1 MKKLKVIIPIIVLLL
16 LITLFGLSFLRLPI
30 NLLSQEIIERE
41 TKGLVSLNSLSNQT
55 LKILPKPILSIDN
68 SSFKINHNTFQSDI
82 VAKDVEISRSLF
94 NEDEISIKLN
104 QARIENINSNLIN
117 NSILLEGDIDNLKIN
132 ILSEDNTSRI
142 VTNKFNYK
150 GSDLYFDIYTIDSDV
165 KKIGFTI
172 DELEIDELVLLLGEN
187 YQQLLKKINFQ
198 SLSVSGEYSKEII
211 NIENLSITLADK
223 SQINIKGTIDLN
235 NLINSDLNIGG
246 ENISTD
252 NLFQLV
258 SNIQVFNN
266 IAGIPR
272 GIIETFDLNYNAG
285 SLAINNISYKSN
297 NETIIRINGSIEELN
312 INKANINTN
321 LKSNSKSDILELLD
335 FLPNAE
341 LLKQLKF
348 DEIQLSSNFVNN
360 ILQLNE
366 LNITNNNRNFAK
378 IKGKYEFND
387 INNTQLDIQ
396 LDEFDQFSLIPS
408 DSLKEFLSILN
419 SDHIN
424 MKGIIDGNI
433 LNIENLEFVS
443 SDDVNLSITGYLN
456 LNNFND
462 ASINIGIDNL
472 DKTNLLQIVSQ
483 FSTDDFSN
491 IIDIVDFDF
500 LQTNLKIE
508 PLNNIFLIENLDL
521 IHKDKISNISGSI
534 NNNMFTGL
542 IELKEINLSKLDN
555 LFLNTSRIKGNID
568 LSLSVPDPIGLGNI
582 QNISG
587 NINGTINIRVS
598 DEEFALVLFMQSLSQ
613 DISDFEQINELLN
626 TLANSFINQSSSIS
640 GQIINKD
647 LNKLIIEDLI
657 LSSPDSETLK
667 AELELAQ
674 ENFKLTIF
682 DIIDSDDFVIKYQNG
697 SYSYERIV
705 PDGTIKKPI
714 EELIQKNI
722 NKLFENLLQ

>member
-16 LITLFGLSFLRLPI
+16 LIILFGLSFLRLPI

-132 ILSEDNTSRI
+132 ISSEDNTSRI

-172 DELEIDELVLLLGEN
+172 NELEIDELVLLLGEN

-211 NIENLSITLADK
+211 NIEKLSITLADK
-223 SQINIKGTIDLN
+223 SQINIKGNIDLN

-272 GIIETFDLNYNAG
+272 GIIEILDLNYNAG

-321 LKSNSKSDILELLD
+321 LKSNSRSDILELLD

-366 LNITNNNRNFAK
+366 LNITNNNKNFAK

-387 INNTQLDIQ
+387 LNNTQLDIQ

-424 MKGIIDGNI
+424 MKGVIDGNI

-491 IIDIVDFDF
+491 IINIVDFDF

-568 LSLSVPDPIGLGNI
+568 LSLSIPDPIGLGNI

-598 DEEFALVLFMQSLSQ
+598 EEEFALVLFMQSLSQ

-626 TLANSFINQSSSIS
+626 TLANSFINQRSSIS

>member
-16 LITLFGLSFLRLPI
+16 LIILFGLSFLRLPI

-150 GSDLYFDIYTIDSDV
+150 GSNLYFDIYTIDSDV

-312 INKANINTN
+312 INNANINTN
-321 LKSNSKSDILELLD
+321 LKSNSKADILELLD

-396 LDEFDQFSLIPS
+396 LDEFDQFRLIPS

-424 MKGIIDGNI
+424 MKGIIDGSI

-456 LNNFND
+456 LNNLND

-491 IIDIVDFDF
+491 IIDIVDFDL

-568 LSLSVPDPIGLGNI
+568 ISLSIPDPIGLGNI

-613 DISDFEQINELLN
+613 DISDFE
-626 TLANSFINQSSSIS
+626 
-640 GQIINKD
+640 K
-647 LNKLIIEDLI
+647 KM
-657 LSSPDSETLK
+657 
-667 AELELAQ
+667 
-674 ENFKLTIF
+674 
-682 DIIDSDDFVIKYQNG
+682 
-697 SYSYERIV
+697 SY
-705 PDGTIKKPI
+705 
-714 EELIQKNI
+714 
-722 NKLFENLLQ
+722 

>member
-16 LITLFGLSFLRLPI
+16 LIFLFGLSFLRLPI

-68 SSFKINHNTFQSDI
+68 SSFKINHNTFKSDI

-117 NSILLEGDIDNLKIN
+117 NSVLLEGDIDNLKIN
-132 ILSEDNTSRI
+132 ISSEDNTSRI

-150 GSDLYFDIYTIDSDV
+150 GSDLYFDIYTIDSEV

-297 NETIIRINGSIEELN
+297 NETIIRINGSIEEFD
-312 INKANINTN
+312 INKAIINTN
-321 LKSNSKSDILELLD
+321 LKSNSKSDILGLLD
-335 FLPNAE
+335 FSPNAE

-587 NINGTINIRVS
+587 NINGNINIRVS
-598 DEEFALVLFMQSLSQ
+598 EEEFALVLFMQSLSQ

-674 ENFKLTIF
+674 KNFKLTIF

-697 SYSYERIV
+697 SYSYERII

>member
-1 MKKLKVIIPIIVLLL
+1 MKKLKVIIPIIVLSL
-16 LITLFGLSFLRLPI
+16 LIILFGLSFLRLPI

-41 TKGLVSLNSLSNQT
+41 TNGLVSLNSLSNQM

-150 GSDLYFDIYTIDSDV
+150 GSDLYFDIYTIDSNV

-172 DELEIDELVLLLGEN
+172 NELEIDELVLLLGKN

-235 NLINSDLNIGG
+235 NLVNSDLNIGG

-252 NLFQLV
+252 NLFQLI

-312 INKANINTN
+312 INNANININ
-321 LKSNSKSDILELLD
+321 LKSNSKADILELLD

-366 LNITNNNRNFAK
+366 LNIINKNRNFAK

-387 INNTQLDIQ
+387 INNTQLNIQ

-443 SDDVNLSITGYLN
+443 PDDLNLSITGYLN

-472 DKTNLLQIVSQ
+472 DKTNLIQIVSQ

-491 IIDIVDFDF
+491 IIDIVDFDL

-508 PLNNIFLIENLDL
+508 PLNNFFLIENLDL

-626 TLANSFINQSSSIS
+626 TLANSFINQSSTIN

-647 LNKLIIEDLI
+647 FNKLIIEDLI
-657 LSSPDSETLK
+657 LSSPDSETIK

-722 NKLFENLLQ
+722 NKFFENLLQ

>member
-16 LITLFGLSFLRLPI
+16 LIILFGLSFLRLPI

-132 ILSEDNTSRI
+132 ISSEDNTSRI

-312 INKANINTN
+312 INNANINTN
-321 LKSNSKSDILELLD
+321 LKSNSKADILELLD
-335 FLPNAE
+335 FLPNTE

-472 DKTNLLQIVSQ
+472 GKTNLLQIVSQ

>member
-16 LITLFGLSFLRLPI
+16 LIILFGLSFLRLPI

-387 INNTQLDIQ
+387 LNNTQLDIQ

-534 NNNMFTGL
+534 NNNLFTGL

>member
-1 MKKLKVIIPIIVLLL
+1 MKKLKFIVPIIVLLL
-16 LITLFGLSFLRLPI
+16 LVILLGLSFLRLPI
-30 NLLSQEIIERE
+30 NLLSQEIIEKE
-41 TKGLVSLNSLSNQT
+41 TKGLVSLNSLSNQK
-55 LKILPKPILSIDN
+55 LKILPKPILSVDN

-117 NSILLEGDIDNLKIN
+117 NSILLEGDIDNLKLN
-132 ILSEDNTSRI
+132 ISSEENTSRI

-150 GSDLYFDIYTIDSDV
+150 GSDLFFDIYTIDSDV

-187 YQQLLKKINFQ
+187 YQQLLKNINFQ
-198 SLSVSGEYSKEII
+198 SLSASGEYLKEFI

-223 SQINIKGTIDLN
+223 SQINIKGTVDLN

-258 SNIQVFNN
+258 SNIQVLNN
-266 IAGIPR
+266 IASIPK

-285 SLAINNISYKSN
+285 SLAINNISYRSN
-297 NETIIRINGSIEELN
+297 NETIIRMNGSLEELN
-312 INKANINTN
+312 IYNANININ
-321 LKSNSKSDILELLD
+321 LKSSSKADILEMLD

-366 LNITNNNRNFAK
+366 LNITNNNKNFAK

-387 INNTQLDIQ
+387 LNNSQLDIQ

-419 SDHIN
+419 SNHIN
-424 MKGIIDGNI
+424 MKGIIDGSI

-443 SDDVNLSITGYLN
+443 SDDVNLLISGNLD

-472 DKTNLLQIVSQ
+472 DKINLIQIVSQ
-483 FSTDDFSN
+483 FSTDDISN

-521 IHKDKISNISGSI
+521 IHEDKISNISGSI
-534 NNNMFTGL
+534 NNDAFTGI
-542 IELKEINLSKLDN
+542 IELKEINLAKIDN
-555 LFLNTSRIKGNID
+555 LFLNTSRIKGIID

-587 NINGTINIRVS
+587 NINGTINIRAS
-598 DEEFALVLFMQSLSQ
+598 EEEFALVLFMQTLSQ

-626 TLANSFINQSSSIS
+626 TLTNSFINQSSSIS

-647 LNKLIIEDLI
+647 LNKLIIQDLI
-657 LSSPDSETLK
+657 LSSPDSETLN

-682 DIIDSDDFVIKYQNG
+682 DVIDSDDFVIKYQNG

-705 PDGTIKKPI
+705 PDGTSKKPI

-722 NKLFENLLQ
+722 NKLFKNLLQ

>member
-16 LITLFGLSFLRLPI
+16 LIILFGLSFLRLPI

-132 ILSEDNTSRI
+132 ISSEDNTSRI

-266 IAGIPR
+266 IAGIPK

-321 LKSNSKSDILELLD
+321 LKSNSKADILELLD

-424 MKGIIDGNI
+424 MKGIIDGSI

-667 AELELAQ
+667 AELELVQ

>member
-41 TKGLVSLNSLSNQT
+41 TKGLVGLNSLSNQT

-132 ILSEDNTSRI
+132 ISSEDNTSRI

-252 NLFQLV
+252 NLFQLI

-266 IAGIPR
+266 IAGIPK

-321 LKSNSKSDILELLD
+321 LKSNSKADILELLD

>member
-16 LITLFGLSFLRLPI
+16 LIILFGLSFLRLPI

-132 ILSEDNTSRI
+132 ISSEDNTSRI

-150 GSDLYFDIYTIDSDV
+150 GSDLYFDIYTIDSYV

-272 GIIETFDLNYNAG
+272 GIIEILDLNYNAG

-312 INKANINTN
+312 INNANINTN
-321 LKSNSKSDILELLD
+321 LKSNSKADILELLD

-366 LNITNNNRNFAK
+366 LNITNNNKNFAK

-387 INNTQLDIQ
+387 LNNTQLDIQ

-424 MKGIIDGNI
+424 MKGVIDGNI

-598 DEEFALVLFMQSLSQ
+598 GEEFALVLFMQSLSQ

>member
-16 LITLFGLSFLRLPI
+16 LIILFGLSFLRLPI

-132 ILSEDNTSRI
+132 ISSEDNTSRI

-150 GSDLYFDIYTIDSDV
+150 SSDLYLDIYTIDSDV

-258 SNIQVFNN
+258 SNIQVLNN
-266 IAGIPR
+266 IAGIPK
-272 GIIETFDLNYNAG
+272 GIIENFDLNYNAG

-321 LKSNSKSDILELLD
+321 LKSNSKADILELLD

-491 IIDIVDFDF
+491 IIDIVEFDF

-598 DEEFALVLFMQSLSQ
+598 EEEFALVLFMQSLSQ

-626 TLANSFINQSSSIS
+626 TLANSFINKSSSIS

>member
-16 LITLFGLSFLRLPI
+16 LIILFGLSFLRLPI

-117 NSILLEGDIDNLKIN
+117 NSILLEGDIDNLKLN
-132 ILSEDNTSRI
+132 ISSDDNTSRI

-321 LKSNSKSDILELLD
+321 LKSNSKADILELLD

-534 NNNMFTGL
+534 NNNLFTGL

-598 DEEFALVLFMQSLSQ
+598 EEEFALVLFMQSLSQ

>member
-16 LITLFGLSFLRLPI
+16 LIILFGLSFLRLPI

-117 NSILLEGDIDNLKIN
+117 NSILLEGDIDNLKLN
-132 ILSEDNTSRI
+132 ISSEDNTSRI

-172 DELEIDELVLLLGEN
+172 DELEIEELVLLLGEN

-258 SNIQVFNN
+258 SNIQVLNN
-266 IAGIPR
+266 IEGIPK

-321 LKSNSKSDILELLD
+321 LKSNSKADILELLD

-408 DSLKEFLSILN
+408 DSLKEFLTILN
-419 SDHIN
+419 SNHIN
-424 MKGIIDGNI
+424 MKGIIDGSI
-433 LNIENLEFVS
+433 LNIENIEFVS

-598 DEEFALVLFMQSLSQ
+598 EEEFALVLFMQSLSQ

>member
-16 LITLFGLSFLRLPI
+16 LIILLGLSFLRLPI

-150 GSDLYFDIYTIDSDV
+150 GSDLYFDIYTIGSDV

-211 NIENLSITLADK
+211 DIENLSITLADK

-252 NLFQLV
+252 NLFELV
-258 SNIQVFNN
+258 SSIQVFNN
-266 IAGIPR
+266 IAGIPK

-312 INKANINTN
+312 INNANINTN

-366 LNITNNNRNFAK
+366 LNITNKNRNFAK
-378 IKGKYEFND
+378 IKGKYKFND

-424 MKGIIDGNI
+424 MKGIIDGSI

-534 NNNMFTGL
+534 NTNMFKGL

-598 DEEFALVLFMQSLSQ
+598 EEEFALVLFMQSLSQ

-667 AELELAQ
+667 AELELVQ

>member
-16 LITLFGLSFLRLPI
+16 LIILFGLSFLRLPI

-312 INKANINTN
+312 INNANINTN
-321 LKSNSKSDILELLD
+321 LKSNSKADILELLD

>member
-41 TKGLVSLNSLSNQT
+41 TKGLVGLNSLSNQT

-266 IAGIPR
+266 IAGIPK

-312 INKANINTN
+312 INNANINTN
-321 LKSNSKSDILELLD
+321 LKSNSKADILELLD

-424 MKGIIDGNI
+424 MKGVIDGNI

>member
-16 LITLFGLSFLRLPI
+16 LIILFGLSFLRLPI

-132 ILSEDNTSRI
+132 ISSEDNTSRI

-252 NLFQLV
+252 NLFQLF

-424 MKGIIDGNI
+424 MKGVIDGNI

>member
-16 LITLFGLSFLRLPI
+16 LIILFGLSFLRLPI

-132 ILSEDNTSRI
+132 ISSEDNTSRI

-172 DELEIDELVLLLGEN
+172 NELEIDELVLLLGEN

-235 NLINSDLNIGG
+235 NLINSELNIGG

-272 GIIETFDLNYNAG
+272 GIIEILDLNYNAG

-424 MKGIIDGNI
+424 MKGIIDENI

-534 NNNMFTGL
+534 NNNLFTGL

-598 DEEFALVLFMQSLSQ
+598 EEEFALVLFMQSLSQ

-667 AELELAQ
+667 TELELAQ

>member
-321 LKSNSKSDILELLD
+321 LKSNSKADILELLD

-443 SDDVNLSITGYLN
+443 SDDVNLLITGYLN

-534 NNNMFTGL
+534 NNNLFTGL

-722 NKLFENLLQ
+722 NRLFENLLQ

>member
-16 LITLFGLSFLRLPI
+16 LIFLFGLSFLRLPI

-68 SSFKINHNTFQSDI
+68 SSFKINHNTFKSDI

-258 SNIQVFNN
+258 SNIQVLTN

-598 DEEFALVLFMQSLSQ
+598 GEEFALVLFMQSLSQ

>member
-16 LITLFGLSFLRLPI
+16 LIILFGLSFLRLPI

-132 ILSEDNTSRI
+132 ISSEDNTSRI

-321 LKSNSKSDILELLD
+321 LKSNSKADILELLD

-598 DEEFALVLFMQSLSQ
+598 GEEFALVLFMQSLSQ

-667 AELELAQ
+667 TELELAQ

>member
-16 LITLFGLSFLRLPI
+16 LIILFGLSFLRLPI

-117 NSILLEGDIDNLKIN
+117 NSILLEGDIDNLKLN
-132 ILSEDNTSRI
+132 ISSEDNTSRI

-258 SNIQVFNN
+258 SNIQVLNN
-266 IAGIPR
+266 IEGIPK

-312 INKANINTN
+312 INNANINTN
-321 LKSNSKSDILELLD
+321 LKSNSKADILELLD

-387 INNTQLDIQ
+387 INNSKLDIQ

-408 DSLKEFLSILN
+408 DSLKKFISILN

-587 NINGTINIRVS
+587 NINGTVNMRVS
-598 DEEFALVLFMQSLSQ
+598 EEEFALVLFMQSLSQ

>member
-16 LITLFGLSFLRLPI
+16 LIILFGLSFLRLPI

-41 TKGLVSLNSLSNQT
+41 TKGLVGLNSLSNQT

-258 SNIQVFNN
+258 SNTQVFNN

-272 GIIETFDLNYNAG
+272 GIIETLDLNYNAG

-321 LKSNSKSDILELLD
+321 LKSNSKADILELLD

-387 INNTQLDIQ
+387 LNNTQLDIQ

-408 DSLKEFLSILN
+408 DSLKEFLSILD

-424 MKGIIDGNI
+424 MMGIIDGNI

-568 LSLSVPDPIGLGNI
+568 LSLSIPDPIGLGNI

-598 DEEFALVLFMQSLSQ
+598 EEEFALVLFMQSLSQ

-626 TLANSFINQSSSIS
+626 TLANSFINQRSSIS

>member
-16 LITLFGLSFLRLPI
+16 LIILFGLSFLRLPI

-132 ILSEDNTSRI
+132 ISSEDNTSRI

-258 SNIQVFNN
+258 SNIQIFNE
-266 IAGIPR
+266 IAGIPK

-366 LNITNNNRNFAK
+366 LNITKNNRNFAK

-387 INNTQLDIQ
+387 INKTQLDIQ

-419 SDHIN
+419 SDYIN
-424 MKGIIDGNI
+424 MKGVIDGSI
-433 LNIENLEFVS
+433 LNIKNLEFVS

-534 NNNMFTGL
+534 NNNLFTGL

>member
-1 MKKLKVIIPIIVLLL
+1 MKKLKVIIPIIVILL
-16 LITLFGLSFLRLPI
+16 LIILFGLSFLRLPI

-41 TKGLVSLNSLSNQT
+41 TKGLVGLNSLSNQT

-68 SSFKINHNTFQSDI
+68 SSFKINHNTLQSDI

-235 NLINSDLNIGG
+235 NLINSDLNIVG

-272 GIIETFDLNYNAG
+272 GIIEILDLNYNAG

-419 SDHIN
+419 SDYIN
-424 MKGIIDGNI
+424 MKGVIDGSI
-433 LNIENLEFVS
+433 LNIKNLEFVS

-534 NNNMFTGL
+534 NNNLFTGL

-626 TLANSFINQSSSIS
+626 TLANSFINQSSSIN

-647 LNKLIIEDLI
+647 LNKLIIEDLL

>member
-16 LITLFGLSFLRLPI
+16 LIILFGLSFLRLPI

-68 SSFKINHNTFQSDI
+68 SSFKINHNTFKSDI

-258 SNIQVFNN
+258 SNIQVLYN

-285 SLAINNISYKSN
+285 SLAINNISYKSI

-312 INKANINTN
+312 IDNANINTN
-321 LKSNSKSDILELLD
+321 LKSNSKADILELLD

-408 DSLKEFLSILN
+408 DSLKKFLSILN

-534 NNNMFTGL
+534 NNNLFTGL

-647 LNKLIIEDLI
+647 LNKLIIEDFI

-697 SYSYERIV
+697 SYF
-705 PDGTIKKPI
+705 T
-714 EELIQKNI
+714 
-722 NKLFENLLQ
+722 

>member
-16 LITLFGLSFLRLPI
+16 LIILFGLSFLRLPI

-82 VAKDVEISRSLF
+82 LAKDVEISRSLF

-132 ILSEDNTSRI
+132 ISSEDNTSRI

-150 GSDLYFDIYTIDSDV
+150 GSNLYFDIYTIDSDI

-252 NLFQLV
+252 NLFQLI

-312 INKANINTN
+312 INNANINTN
-321 LKSNSKSDILELLD
+321 LKSNSKADILELLD

-640 GQIINKD
+640 GQITNKD

-657 LSSPDSETLK
+657 LSSPDSEMLK

>member
-16 LITLFGLSFLRLPI
+16 LIILFGLSFLRLPI

-321 LKSNSKSDILELLD
+321 LKSNSKADILELLD

>member
-16 LITLFGLSFLRLPI
+16 LIILFGLSFLRLPI

-55 LKILPKPILSIDN
+55 LRILPKPILSIDN

-150 GSDLYFDIYTIDSDV
+150 GSDLYFDIYTIDSNV

-172 DELEIDELVLLLGEN
+172 NELEIDELILLLGEN

-235 NLINSDLNIGG
+235 NLINSDLYIGG

-297 NETIIRINGSIEELN
+297 NETIIIINGSIEELN
-312 INKANINTN
+312 INNANINTN
-321 LKSNSKSDILELLD
+321 LKSNSKADILELLD

-366 LNITNNNRNFAK
+366 LNITNNNKNFAK

-424 MKGIIDGNI
+424 MKGNIDGNI

-443 SDDVNLSITGYLN
+443 PDDVNLSITGYLN

-472 DKTNLLQIVSQ
+472 DKTNLIQIVSQ

-491 IIDIVDFDF
+491 IIDIVDFDL

-626 TLANSFINQSSSIS
+626 TLSNSFINQSSTIN

-647 LNKLIIEDLI
+647 FNKLIIEDLI

>member
-16 LITLFGLSFLRLPI
+16 LIILFGLSFLRLPI

-142 VTNKFNYK
+142 FTNKFNYK

-172 DELEIDELVLLLGEN
+172 DELEIDELVLLLGEK

-297 NETIIRINGSIEELN
+297 NETIIIINGSIEELN
-312 INKANINTN
+312 INNANINTN

-387 INNTQLDIQ
+387 INNIQLDIQ

-443 SDDVNLSITGYLN
+443 PDDLNLSITGYLN

-472 DKTNLLQIVSQ
+472 DKTNLIQIVSQ

-598 DEEFALVLFMQSLSQ
+598 EEEFALVLFMQSLSQ

-626 TLANSFINQSSSIS
+626 TLANSFINQSSTIN

-647 LNKLIIEDLI
+647 FNKLIIEDLI

>member
-16 LITLFGLSFLRLPI
+16 LIILFGLSFLRLPI

-132 ILSEDNTSRI
+132 ISSEDNTSRI

-297 NETIIRINGSIEELN
+297 NETIIIINGSIEELN
-312 INKANINTN
+312 INNANINTN
-321 LKSNSKSDILELLD
+321 LKSNSKADILELLD

-366 LNITNNNRNFAK
+366 LNITYNNRNFAK

-443 SDDVNLSITGYLN
+443 LDDVNLSITGYLN

-483 FSTDDFSN
+483 FSKDDFSN

-534 NNNMFTGL
+534 NNNLFTGL

-598 DEEFALVLFMQSLSQ
+598 DEEFALVLFIQSLSQ

-626 TLANSFINQSSSIS
+626 TLANSFINQSSSIN

-657 LSSPDSETLK
+657 LSSSDSETLK

>member
-16 LITLFGLSFLRLPI
+16 IIILFGLSFLRLPI

-55 LKILPKPILSIDN
+55 IKILPKPILSIDN
-68 SSFKINHNTFQSDI
+68 SSFKINYNTFQSDI

-117 NSILLEGDIDNLKIN
+117 NSILLEGDIDNLTIN
-132 ILSEDNTSRI
+132 ISSEDNTSRI

-198 SLSVSGEYSKEII
+198 SLSVSGEYSKDII
-211 NIENLSITLADK
+211 NIESLSITLADK
-223 SQINIKGTIDLN
+223 SQINIKGVIDLN

-246 ENISTD
+246 KNISTD
-252 NLFQLV
+252 NLFQLI
-258 SNIQVFNN
+258 SNIQVLN
-266 IAGIPR
+266 IIASIPK
-272 GIIETFDLNYNAG
+272 GIIETFDLNYNAS

-297 NETIIRINGSIEELN
+297 NETIISINGSIEELN
-312 INKANINTN
+312 IDNANINTN
-321 LKSNSKSDILELLD
+321 LKSNSKADILELLN

-366 LNITNNNRNFAK
+366 LNITNNNRNYAK

-387 INNTQLDIQ
+387 IKNTQLDIQ

-419 SDHIN
+419 SDHVN
-424 MKGIIDGNI
+424 MKGIIDGSI
-433 LNIENLEFVS
+433 LNIEDLEFVS
-443 SDDVNLSITGYLN
+443 SDDKNLSITGYLD
-456 LNNFND
+456 LVNFNN

-472 DKTNLLQIVSQ
+472 DKTNLLQIVSK
-483 FSTDDFSN
+483 FSADDFSN
-491 IIDIVDFDF
+491 IIDTVDFNF

-508 PLNNIFLIENLDL
+508 PLNNIFSIENLDL

-534 NNNMFTGL
+534 NDNMFTGL

-568 LSLSVPDPIGLGNI
+568 LSLSVPDPVGLGKI

-598 DEEFALVLFMQSLSQ
+598 EEEFALVLFMQSLSQ

-626 TLANSFINQSSSIS
+626 TLTNSFINQSSSIS

-697 SYSYERIV
+697 SYSYERII

>member
-16 LITLFGLSFLRLPI
+16 LIILFGLSFLRLPI

-68 SSFKINHNTFQSDI
+68 SSFKINHNTFKSDI

-132 ILSEDNTSRI
+132 ISSEDNTSRI

-150 GSDLYFDIYTIDSDV
+150 GSDLYFDIYTIDSEV

-235 NLINSDLNIGG
+235 NLINSDLNIAG

-258 SNIQVFNN
+258 SNIQVLNK
-266 IAGIPR
+266 IVGIPK

-312 INKANINTN
+312 IDNANINTN
-321 LKSNSKSDILELLD
+321 LKSNSKADILELLD
-335 FLPNAE
+335 FLPNTE

-378 IKGKYEFND
+378 IKGKYEFNN

-483 FSTDDFSN
+483 FSTDGFSN

-626 TLANSFINQSSSIS
+626 TLANSFINQRSSIS

>member
-16 LITLFGLSFLRLPI
+16 LIFLFGLSFLRLPI

-246 ENISTD
+246 ENISTN

-258 SNIQVFNN
+258 SNIQVLTN

-312 INKANINTN
+312 IDNANINTN